1 MVVPLALGAAG
12 VAIGLVAKVV
22 AGAAALAAQAG
33 SAALATG
40 KQAASSVM
48 SGGKDVANAAGE
60 AAKSAV
66 DDPAATAESM
76 GKNVATNAAS
86 NALTSNR
93 SKEVPQNQD
102 SQNKEASPE
111 PGGNKGMTLH
121 QETIMMCGVA
131 CTRYII
137 KAENRC
143 EEVKKAGKTGANE
156 ELSQTS
162 SYSGPQHP

>member
-93 SKEVPQNQD
+93 SKET
-102 SQNKEASPE
+102 SPE

-121 QETIMMCGVA
+121 EERIKKCGVE
-131 CTRYII
+131 CTRYIK

-143 EEVKKAGKTGANE
+143 KEVEKAGKTGANE